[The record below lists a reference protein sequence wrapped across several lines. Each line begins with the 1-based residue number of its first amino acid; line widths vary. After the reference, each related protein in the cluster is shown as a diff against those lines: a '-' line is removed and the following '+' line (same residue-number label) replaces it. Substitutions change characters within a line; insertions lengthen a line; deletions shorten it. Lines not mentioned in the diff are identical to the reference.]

1 MKFGYFTL
9 IDNLHEKNLWNAQV
23 FAADIIDE
31 AVCAETIGRDSAW
44 IGDRRLSTLSARSCH
59 LSGA

>member
-1 MKFGYFTL
+1 MKFGYFTVR
-9 IDNLHEKNLWNAQV
+9 DNLHEKNLRSAKV

-31 AVCAETIGRDSAW
+31 AVCAETIRRRSAW
-44 IGDRRLSTLSARSCH
+44 IGEHRFSTLSVRSCP

>member
-1 MKFGYFTL
+1 MKFGYFVLT
-9 IDNLHEKNLWNAQV
+9 DNLHEKNLWSAQV

-31 AVCAETIGRDSAW
+31 AVCAETIGRYPAW
-44 IGDRRLSTLSARSCH
+44 IGDHRLSTLSVRSCP